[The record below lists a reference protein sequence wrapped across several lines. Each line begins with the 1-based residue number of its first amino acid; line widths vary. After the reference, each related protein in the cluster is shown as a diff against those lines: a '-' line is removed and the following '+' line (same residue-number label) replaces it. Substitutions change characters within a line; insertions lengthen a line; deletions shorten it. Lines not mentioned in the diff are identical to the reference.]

1 MLDKPYRIMVLKDCI
16 DIYRAFD
23 KLSALSL
30 PLKSSWMIA
39 QNMSKLRPIVESF
52 DTTRDMYAT
61 KLREEAPKNADGEIE
76 VNEEMVKA
84 FQAQVAELLEE
95 PQKIRLKKV
104 TLYDTGNLQVEPAA
118 LVAAMDYLILEED
131 ANPVR

>member
-1 MLDKPYRIMVLKDCI
+1 MVLKDCI

-23 KLSALSL
+23 RLSALSL

-52 DTTRDMYAT
+52 DTTRESYAAQ
-61 KLREEAPKNADGEIE
+61 LRETAPRDEAGEIQ
-76 VNEEMVKA
+76 VSEEMVKA
-84 FQAQVAELLEE
+84 FQAQVADLLEE

-104 TLYDTGNLQVEPAA
+104 TLYDTGNLEIEPAT

-131 ANPVR
+131 ANTVR

>member
-1 MLDKPYRIMVLKDCI
+1 MVLKDCI

-23 KLSALSL
+23 RLSALSL

-52 DTTRDMYAT
+52 DTTRESYASQ
-61 KLREEAPKNADGEIE
+61 LRESAPRDEAGEIQ
-76 VNEEMVKA
+76 VTEEMVKA
-84 FQAQVAELLEE
+84 FQAQVADLLEE

-104 TLYDTGNLQVEPAA
+104 TLYDTGNLEIEPAT

-131 ANPVR
+131 ANTVR

>member
-1 MLDKPYRIMVLKDCI
+1 MVLKDCI

-52 DTTRDMYAT
+52 DTTRESYAAA
-61 KLREEAPKNADGEIE
+61 LRENAPRDEEGEIK
-76 VNEEMVKA
+76 VSEEMVKA
-84 FQAQVAELLEE
+84 FQEQVAELLQE
-95 PQKIRLKKV
+95 PQKVRLKKV
-104 TLYDTGNLQVEPAA
+104 TLYDTGDLEVEPAS
-118 LVAAMDYLILEED
+118 LVAAMDYLILED
-131 ANPVR
+131 NANTVR